1 MMEESKKY
9 SKFLSQLIADKFFL
23 YGNHAKNALTF
34 HGIPEKSLVVSG
46 SARYDTLFNQKKNTE
61 EKYIIL
67 MGSALPSTAFSYFL
81 SNKVI
86 LEWEKMITSVFRAL
100 KEIKDSNEEI
110 IIKRHPTQNKEII
123 KFQPLA
129 DKFLPGVKVYKNKNT
144 YELLSKSKLVVSML
158 SSVIT
163 EAIILDKPVVLP
175 RHIKHDL
182 GPHFT
187 QTNAVL
193 TIEKPEEALTVIKK
207 ALYDDDVKAK
217 LKMGREKFIKE
228 NLEYGGKSTEKTLE
242 LIKEILKK

>member
-67 MGSALPSTAFSYFL
+67 MGSGLPSTAFSYFL

-144 YELLSKSKLVVSML
+144 SML

-217 LKMGREKFIKE
+217 LKIGREKFIKE